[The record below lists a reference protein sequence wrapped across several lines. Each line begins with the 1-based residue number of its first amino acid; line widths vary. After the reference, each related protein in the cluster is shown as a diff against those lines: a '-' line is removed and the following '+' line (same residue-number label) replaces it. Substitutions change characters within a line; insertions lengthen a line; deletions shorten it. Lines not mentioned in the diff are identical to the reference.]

1 VSPSSAAAGSFW
13 LDDIQLSGQISPA
26 KDFQETVIIRN
37 DNDFALSP
45 TDGVEIY
52 RGNGETC
59 VDNTASLS
67 KTYYYAAFAAD
78 DRGNWSEPD
87 TSAQWHKTA
96 DINTTT
102 SIPTTTA
109 QPQKMMK
116 NQQIL
121 IQHDNQYYTDI
132 GQLTD

>member
-1 VSPSSAAAGSFW
+1 MSPSSATTGSFW

-67 KTYYYAAFAAD
+67 KIYYYAALSTFFLV
-78 DRGNWSEPD
+78 
-87 TSAQWHKTA
+87 AQ
-96 DINTTT
+96 
-102 SIPTTTA
+102 
-109 QPQKMMK
+109 
-116 NQQIL
+116 
-121 IQHDNQYYTDI
+121 
-132 GQLTD
+132 

>member
-52 RGNGETC
+52 RGNVETC

-67 KTYYYAAFAAD
+67 KIYYYAAFAAD

-87 TSAQWHKTA
+87 ASAQWQKAA
-96 DINTTT
+96 DINTTI
-102 SIPTTTA
+102 SIPVTTT
-109 QPQKMMK
+109 QPKKILK
-116 NQQIL
+116 NQQLLIL
-121 IQHDNQYYTDI
+121 RDEQYYTVV
-132 GQLTD
+132 GQSL